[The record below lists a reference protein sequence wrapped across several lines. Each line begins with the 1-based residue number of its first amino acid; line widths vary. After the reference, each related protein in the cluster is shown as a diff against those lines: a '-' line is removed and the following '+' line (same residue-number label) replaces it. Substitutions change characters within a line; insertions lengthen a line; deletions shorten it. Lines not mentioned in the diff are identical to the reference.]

1 MMAHASKSSSWPS
14 AVAERRFCVQAASCS
29 GGSRAFLNAL
39 YQQLFLPESRI
50 IGDVAYC
57 TDTNFIPEETF
68 ERLAGLDILVL
79 DCLRPTRHST
89 HFSLEESLA
98 VGSSTSTSSAQSV
111 GGPRAGDTGGGSSCS
126 LQRGGTAMV
135 GRDHGEG
142 PDQVSIDRGH

>member
-79 DCLRPTRHST
+79 DCLRQTRHST
-89 HFSLEESLA
+89 HFSLEESLEVARRVGAKRTLFLHFSHDISHRA
-98 VGSSTSTSSAQSV
+98 VSAQLPPGMELAYDGLTV
-111 GGPRAGDTGGGSSCS
+111 PLTG
-126 LQRGGTAMV
+126 L
-135 GRDHGEG
+135 
-142 PDQVSIDRGH
+142 